1 MKKFIALGAA
11 LMMLLA
17 GFAASADVTVVENG
31 GVQVCSDLPLPPYPY
46 D

>member
-31 GVQVCSDLPLPPYPY
+31 GVQVCEDLEPDPFPY